1 MKDIVVE
8 VNKLRKVY
16 GDSVAVD
23 NISFDVRKGEIFV
36 LLGPNGSGKT
46 TTLECLEGLRK
57 PDGGSVKL
65 MGLNPN
71 YNYSNLCNL
80 IGVQLQ
86 TSGLPG
92 NIRVDEAMNFFCAY
106 HNKSP
111 RYDLLERLGFKEK
124 MDAQYQTLSTVQQ
137 RRLALALS
145 IAHSPSILILDE
157 PTADLDDQSRV
168 ELHDIII
175 ESQKRNTTILL
186 ATHNMAEAAKL
197 ATRMAILWRGK
208 MITAG
213 TPLEV
218 TATGARLAKI
228 SVRIVGS
235 SLSKPDIKFPSVTK
249 SLLKDEYKIYYSTN
263 PGLTV
268 SAIIKYI
275 SKQKDELIDLRVE
288 RSLEERFMEIT
299 DNEAKK

>member
-23 NISFDVRKGEIFV
+23 NISFDVRKGEIFA
-36 LLGPNGSGKT
+36 LLGPNSAGKT
-46 TTLECLEGLRK
+46 TTLECIEGLRK
-57 PDGGSVKL
+57 PDGGFVKI

-71 YNYSNLCNL
+71 YNYSNLRNL

-86 TSGLPG
+86 TLGLSA
-92 NIRVDEAMNFFCAY
+92 NMRVDEAMKFFCVY

-124 MDAQYQTLSTVQQ
+124 MDAQYQTLSKVQQ
-137 RRLALALS
+137 KQLALALA
-145 IAHSPSILILDE
+145 IAHGPSVLILDE
-157 PTADLDDQSRV
+157 PTTGLDVQSRV
-168 ELHDIII
+168 ELHNIII
-175 ESQKRNTTILL
+175 ELQERNTTILL
-186 ATHNMAEAAKL
+186 ATPNMAEASKL
-197 ATRMAILWRGK
+197 ATRMVILWRGK

-228 SVRIVGS
+228 SVRVVGP
-235 SLSKPDIKFPSVTK
+235 SLSKTDIKFPSVTK
-249 SLLKDEYKIYYSTN
+249 SLLKDEYKIYYSNN

-268 SAIIKYI
+268 SAIIKHI

-299 DNEAKK
+299 DNEVKK